1 MNNMD
6 SLSERNFKAV
16 QGAINILESRSQN
29 TKTDI
34 ESLKVMVV
42 QLSTQV
48 AALTQQV
55 AYLRATTLG
64 TGPTVGA

>member
-1 MNNMD
+1 MD

-29 TKTDI
+29 TARDI
-34 ESLKVMVV
+34 ESMKVMIT

-48 AALTQQV
+48 VALNQQV
-55 AYLRATTLG
+55 AVLRATNLG
-64 TGPTVGA
+64 KGPTVGA